1 MLVPL
6 TNIYS
11 ISVPREITAV
21 VMVKVKA
28 HRLVDGD
35 IVTITGCIIDKTVK
49 IVENEDKI
57 LIVVYKTV
65 K

>member
-1 MLVPL
+1 MSVPL

-11 ISVPREITAV
+11 ISVPREITV